1 MKVIANCMSFHEALQ
16 NNNKKIKLFVFDV
29 CLIKKIQ
36 DIYQKQLP
44 GTISHNKHVIKPS
57 SV

>member
-1 MKVIANCMSFHEALQ
+1 MKVIAKCMSFHEALQ

-44 GTISHNKHVIKPS
+44 GTISHNKHVIKPC